1 MCVSQGPDAEIRG
14 HFHCILGFMVM
25 ECTLVQGLGTEP
37 LLLRER
43 RVEFAATKPAAWAF
57 EGLMWHPQNHT

>member
-1 MCVSQGPDAEIRG
+1 
-14 HFHCILGFMVM
+14 MVM